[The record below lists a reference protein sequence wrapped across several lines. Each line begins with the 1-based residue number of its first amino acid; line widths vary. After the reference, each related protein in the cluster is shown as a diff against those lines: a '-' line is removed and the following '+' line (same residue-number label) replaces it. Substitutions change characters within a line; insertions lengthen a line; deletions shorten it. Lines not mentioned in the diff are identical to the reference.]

1 MKGNVQMRDM
11 AGMTH
16 TTGASVG
23 NGNQFLSFV
32 LGKEEYGIDILK
44 VQEIRGYSAITAIPN
59 TPAYIRGVINL
70 RGAVVPIVDLRA
82 KFGLAAT
89 DYDKFTVIIVV
100 TIGTRVAGLI
110 VDAVS
115 DVLNI
120 ARSDVEP
127 TPEFGGAVDTS
138 FITGMAKVADKLVL
152 LLDIDRVVASA
163 DVAAAIQAA

>member
-1 MKGNVQMRDM
+1 MREM
-11 AGMTH
+11 AGTTTH
-16 TTGASVG
+16 TTGAPVG
-23 NGNQFLSFV
+23 SASQFLSFV
-32 LGKEEYGIDILK
+32 LGKEEYGIEILK

-59 TPAYIRGVINL
+59 TPSYIRGVINL

-82 KFGLAAT
+82 KFGLPAT

-120 ARSDVEP
+120 ARSEVEP
-127 TPEFGGAVDTS
+127 TPEFGAAVDTS
-138 FITGMAKVADKLVL
+138 FITGMAKMADKLVL

-163 DVAAAIQAA
+163 DVAAAVQAA